1 MIMAKQKGIDISYWQ
16 GNVDFAKVKADGI
29 QFVILREGYRQ
40 TIDGKFLEYV
50 QGCKKAG
57 IPVLGVY
64 HFSYALNVEQAKQE
78 AVSCINNMK
87 KAGLGTDVIV
97 FFDFEYDTVDKAKAQ
112 GVTLGKAQC
121 IAHTKAFCEQ
131 VTALGYKA
139 GIYSNIDYY
148 KNMYDKDL
156 IAKYIFW
163 LAHYTSGNPAYSCA
177 FQQYGSTGKVNGISG
192 NVDMDWFFGEVKTT
206 APVDTGKS
214 AQAVLDVARSWIG
227 CKESDGSHKKI
238 IDVYNSHK
246 PLARGYAMKYTDAWC
261 ATFVSACAIKAGVT
275 DIIPTECGCEPM
287 VNLFKN
293 LGEWVENDAY
303 VPSAGDVIFY
313 DWDDSGSGDNTGWTD
328 HVGIVESCD
337 GKNIVVIEG
346 NMNDSVGRRTIAVNG
361 RYIRGFGVPKYTSKT
376 VTTTKKTVAEVAQ
389 EVIQGLWGN
398 GDDRKTKL
406 TNAGYN
412 YSEVQSKVNEL
423 LSGKTTTTA
432 KKTVD
437 ELAKEVINGKWGN
450 GDARKKALTDA
461 GYDYSAVQ
469 QKVNQ
474 LMSGSSSS
482 TKSIDTIAKEVIQ
495 GKWGNGQ
502 ERIDKLTKAGYD
514 AKAVQKKVNQMLS

>member
-1 MIMAKQKGIDISYWQ
+1 
-16 GNVDFAKVKADGI
+16 
-29 QFVILREGYRQ
+29 
-40 TIDGKFLEYV
+40 
-50 QGCKKAG
+50 
-57 IPVLGVY
+57 
-64 HFSYALNVEQAKQE
+64 
-78 AVSCINNMK
+78 
-87 KAGLGTDVIV
+87 
-97 FFDFEYDTVDKAKAQ
+97 
-112 GVTLGKAQC
+112 
-121 IAHTKAFCEQ
+121 
-131 VTALGYKA
+131 
-139 GIYSNIDYY
+139 
-148 KNMYDKDL
+148 
-156 IAKYIFW
+156 
-163 LAHYTSGNPAYSCA
+163 
-177 FQQYGSTGKVNGISG
+177 
-192 NVDMDWFFGEVKTT
+192 
-206 APVDTGKS
+206 
-214 AQAVLDVARSWIG
+214 
-227 CKESDGSHKKI
+227 
-238 IDVYNSHK
+238 
-246 PLARGYAMKYTDAWC
+246 
-261 ATFVSACAIKAGVT
+261 
-275 DIIPTECGCEPM
+275 M